1 MGTTVEIPP
10 PATVFKGLSLAA
22 LRGLGVTLRAQF
34 GERWNTMTTEE
45 VVKEF
50 VVPRTEARQ
59 CRLVD
64 LPEYVAAEA
73 VGRPSYFISH
83 AWKGTFA
90 TLFNRVLE
98 FLVSAS
104 DETGVWV
111 DVFAVNQHREA
122 LHQQNRQDVMA
133 FEDVVEHCVGTIV
146 VVDMARMNPATRA
159 WCVYEW
165 DATIWHH
172 GSDGLQML
180 MSEEDRVQIVGSI
193 DIEEAQCFHLVDK
206 AMILQR
212 VREHHGDAA
221 TFNHMLQTSLL
232 LAPLSYRA
240 DQQRHRQRSAG
251 TTWEWGAVE
260 AWLDGP
266 HRALCVLA
274 GAGTGKSTIC
284 TMLMDHLAAER
295 PRLVVAAHFLKYSDQ
310 RRLDPVLAIRSLAHQ
325 LASRSAAFRE
335 RLFALDPAHVTALV
349 DPESAFRDLLQ
360 APLSQVREP
369 VLILLDALDEADP
382 PEQYLPG
389 FRGNVKACG
398 NKTLQLLTRQLVQL
412 GANVRFVITT
422 RPDAVCSQIEPLLGR
437 IFADSVTL
445 LRPEALRS
453 EAAAEP
459 GAQGTGVLVYHTVAK
474 ECAALGDSWGKDHAD
489 LSDVYSAYR
498 RVFASALAELSAE
511 DRDGVLALLE
521 ALLAAQEPLAESSLQ
536 RMGLAGAMPRLPG
549 WGCLFYVVEH
559 HVYLLHKSLSDWLL
573 QESQAEVAAVRGL
586 EVARGHERLGAFLS
600 RHRASPSAYCLKYL
614 LFHLASSRLDG
625 ARRQLD
631 EALLD
636 WSFLVRV
643 VQSRNAGRAAQALG
657 SIPQSAH
664 SEVSYDIL
672 RWLRLAMHELEE
684 NPCLEHFAATAWMTA
699 PLGSVPHMKAAE
711 HAARRGWECSEK
723 SGQQGGRGKA
733 SKGNLSLGKRDRE
746 KDSTEHDEASEE
758 RLPGEAE
765 RRVQEELN
773 FRGKSMWDLGIS
785 AQAVKQLRLHL
796 ESFFAHRGR
805 PLAAVTIEDVAVEF
819 VLERT
824 KSSRCRFVE
833 LAQYVDGSE
842 VGTPTHFVRP
852 MTWNS
857 PFVTVLEKIQRT
869 LEDAEEVEAY
879 VWLDFLAVNH
889 HTTTQQHEVV
899 DYAGLSEYDSKAKMG
914 TTVEIPPPAT
924 VFKGLSLA
932 ALRGLGVTL
941 RAQFG
946 ERWNTMTTEEV
957 VKEFVVPRTE
967 ARQCR
972 LVDLPEYVAAEA
984 VGRPSYFISHAW
996 KGTFATLFNRVLEF
1010 LVSASDETRVWV
1022 DVFAV
1027 NQHREA
1033 LHQQN
1038 RQDVMAFEDVVEH
1051 CVGTI
1056 VVVDMA
1062 RMNPATRAWCVYE
1075 WDATIWHHGSDGL
1088 QMLMS
1093 EEDRVQIVGSID
1105 IEEAQCFHLVDK
1117 AMILQRVR
1125 EHHGDAATFNHM
1137 LQTSLLLAPLS
1148 YRADQRRHRQRSAGT
1163 AWEWGAVEAWLDGP
1177 HRALCVLDGAG
1188 TGKSTICTMLMDHLA
1203 AERPRLVVAAHFLK
1217 YSDQRRLDP
1226 VLAIRSLAHQLASR
1240 SAAFRERLFALDPAH
1255 VTALVDPE
1263 SAFRD
1268 LLQAPLS
1275 QVREPVLI
1283 LLDALDEADPPEQYL
1298 PGFRGNVKACGNKTL
1313 QLLTRQLVQLGANV
1327 RFVITTR
1334 PDAVCSQ
1341 IEPLL
1346 GRIFAD
1352 SVTLLRPE
1360 ALRSEAAAEPGAQGT
1375 GVLVYHTV
1383 AKECAALGDSWGKDH
1398 ADLSD
1403 VYSAYRR
1410 VFASALA
1417 ELNAED
1423 RDGVLGLL
1431 EALLAAQEPLAESSL
1446 QRMGLAG
1453 AMPRLPGWGCLFYVA
1468 EHHVYLLHK
1477 SLSDWLLQESQAE
1490 GAAVRG
1496 LEVARGHER
1505 LGAFLSRHR
1514 ASPSAYCL
1522 KYLLFHLASSRLPD
1536 GACRQLDEALLDWS
1550 FLVRVVRSKNAGRA
1564 AQALGSIPQS
1574 AHSEVSYDMLRWL
1587 RLAMHKLERNPCLE
1601 HFAAM
1606 AWGTAPLG
1614 SVPHM
1619 KAAEHTAR
1627 RGWESGHG
1635 QQ

>member
-1 MGTTVEIPP
+1 MGLILKRRRSAHPFSLLANSCGAGRNRRFRKFSASLQSLAVLPRPPPPTAAPSSASPQHSTLAPSAPITQRLCNERAEAEDLKFVELAQYVDGSEVGTPTHFVRPMTWNSPFVTVLEKIQRTLEDAEEVEAYVWLDFLAVNHHTTTQQHEVVDYAGLSEYDSKAKMGTTVEIPP

-22 LRGLGVTLRAQF
+22 LRGLGETLRAQF

-83 AWKGTFA
+83 AWKGAFA

-104 DETGVWV
+104 DETRVWV

-193 DIEEAQCFHLVDK
+193 DIEEAQCFHLADK

-221 TFNHMLQTSLL
+221 TFNHMLKTSLL

-251 TTWEWGAVE
+251 TAWEWGAVE
-260 AWLDGP
+260 AWLDGS

-295 PRLVVAAHFLKYSDQ
+295 PRLVVAGHFLKYSDQ

-422 RPDAVCSQIEPLLGR
+422 RPDAVCSQIKPLLGR

-445 LRPEALRS
+445 L
-453 EAAAEP
+453 
-459 GAQGTGVLVYHTVAK
+459 G
-474 ECAALGDSWGKDHAD
+474 
-489 LSDVYSAYR
+489 
-498 RVFASALAELSAE
+498 
-511 DRDGVLALLE
+511 
-521 ALLAAQEPLAESSLQ
+521 
-536 RMGLAGAMPRLPG
+536 
-549 WGCLFYVVEH
+549 
-559 HVYLLHKSLSDWLL
+559 
-573 QESQAEVAAVRGL
+573 
-586 EVARGHERLGAFLS
+586 
-600 RHRASPSAYCLKYL
+600 
-614 LFHLASSRLDG
+614 
-625 ARRQLD
+625 
-631 EALLD
+631 
-636 WSFLVRV
+636 
-643 VQSRNAGRAAQALG
+643 
-657 SIPQSAH
+657 
-664 SEVSYDIL
+664 
-672 RWLRLAMHELEE
+672 
-684 NPCLEHFAATAWMTA
+684 
-699 PLGSVPHMKAAE
+699 
-711 HAARRGWECSEK
+711 
-723 SGQQGGRGKA
+723 
-733 SKGNLSLGKRDRE
+733 
-746 KDSTEHDEASEE
+746 
-758 RLPGEAE
+758 
-765 RRVQEELN
+765 
-773 FRGKSMWDLGIS
+773 
-785 AQAVKQLRLHL
+785 
-796 ESFFAHRGR
+796 
-805 PLAAVTIEDVAVEF
+805 
-819 VLERT
+819 
-824 KSSRCRFVE
+824 
-833 LAQYVDGSE
+833 
-842 VGTPTHFVRP
+842 
-852 MTWNS
+852 
-857 PFVTVLEKIQRT
+857 
-869 LEDAEEVEAY
+869 
-879 VWLDFLAVNH
+879 
-889 HTTTQQHEVV
+889 
-899 DYAGLSEYDSKAKMG
+899 
-914 TTVEIPPPAT
+914 
-924 VFKGLSLA
+924 
-932 ALRGLGVTL
+932 
-941 RAQFG
+941 
-946 ERWNTMTTEEV
+946 
-957 VKEFVVPRTE
+957 
-967 ARQCR
+967 
-972 LVDLPEYVAAEA
+972 
-984 VGRPSYFISHAW
+984 
-996 KGTFATLFNRVLEF
+996 
-1010 LVSASDETRVWV
+1010 
-1022 DVFAV
+1022 
-1027 NQHREA
+1027 
-1033 LHQQN
+1033 
-1038 RQDVMAFEDVVEH
+1038 
-1051 CVGTI
+1051 
-1056 VVVDMA
+1056 
-1062 RMNPATRAWCVYE
+1062 
-1075 WDATIWHHGSDGL
+1075 
-1088 QMLMS
+1088 
-1093 EEDRVQIVGSID
+1093 
-1105 IEEAQCFHLVDK
+1105 
-1117 AMILQRVR
+1117 
-1125 EHHGDAATFNHM
+1125 
-1137 LQTSLLLAPLS
+1137 
-1148 YRADQRRHRQRSAGT
+1148 
-1163 AWEWGAVEAWLDGP
+1163 
-1177 HRALCVLDGAG
+1177 
-1188 TGKSTICTMLMDHLA
+1188 
-1203 AERPRLVVAAHFLK
+1203 
-1217 YSDQRRLDP
+1217 
-1226 VLAIRSLAHQLASR
+1226 
-1240 SAAFRERLFALDPAH
+1240 
-1255 VTALVDPE
+1255 
-1263 SAFRD
+1263 
-1268 LLQAPLS
+1268 
-1275 QVREPVLI
+1275 
-1283 LLDALDEADPPEQYL
+1283 
-1298 PGFRGNVKACGNKTL
+1298 
-1313 QLLTRQLVQLGANV
+1313 
-1327 RFVITTR
+1327 
-1334 PDAVCSQ
+1334 
-1341 IEPLL
+1341 
-1346 GRIFAD
+1346 
-1352 SVTLLRPE
+1352 PE

-1423 RDGVLGLL
+1423 RDGVLALL

-1490 GAAVRG
+1490 GAVVRG
-1496 LEVARGHER
+1496 LKVARGHER

-1522 KYLLFHLASSRLPD
+1522 KYLLFHLASSGLPD
-1536 GACRQLDEALLDWS
+1536 GARRQLDEALLDWS
-1550 FLVRVVRSKNAGRA
+1550 FL
-1564 AQALGSIPQS
+1564 
-1574 AHSEVSYDMLRWL
+1574 
-1587 RLAMHKLERNPCLE
+1587 
-1601 HFAAM
+1601 
-1606 AWGTAPLG
+1606 
-1614 SVPHM
+1614 
-1619 KAAEHTAR
+1619 
-1627 RGWESGHG
+1627 
-1635 QQ
+1635 